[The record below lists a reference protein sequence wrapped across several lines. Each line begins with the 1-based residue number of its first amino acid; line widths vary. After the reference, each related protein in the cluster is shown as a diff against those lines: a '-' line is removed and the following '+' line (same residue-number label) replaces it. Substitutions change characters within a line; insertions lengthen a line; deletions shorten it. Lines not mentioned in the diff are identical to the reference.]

1 MVRKVL
7 LAMALLLVGG
17 CAAALPSQSPRAS
30 TWSAATWS
38 AWPAALHD
46 ARHSGSSTTDGPV
59 HGVVRWQR
67 QLEGAVTPGPV
78 IGPDGVVYASS
89 TAGILHAVDPL
100 SGKDRWTYDSHYT
113 GGGDLSVSPLVLP
126 GGDIVWPTPGPRL
139 LVLSPA
145 GALLWSVVL
154 PATPTSPASVD
165 GKRVYVGDLLGHVSA
180 IDVGT
185 RSLLWT
191 VAVGRV
197 SYGAVVTDGARVYTT
212 ADAGVTA
219 VDASGAVVWQRD
231 PHDDITEVSA
241 GLAPDGTVLLGTNG
255 SREWAYH
262 PDGSTAWNVPRYIT
276 YSSPAVTASGL
287 AYVGDHGGTV
297 TAFDARTGAVV
308 HHPRLPL
315 SPVLRH
321 PGRARPR
328 PRPGRRPAVRRER
341 RRPGRLLS
349 CPLGR
354 PRADRRLPQRASHL
368 DRLEFRF
375 PTVRG

>member
-1 MVRKVL
+1 
-7 LAMALLLVGG
+7 
-17 CAAALPSQSPRAS
+17 
-30 TWSAATWS
+30 
-38 AWPAALHD
+38 
-46 ARHSGSSTTDGPV
+46 
-59 HGVVRWQR
+59 
-67 QLEGAVTPGPV
+67 
-78 IGPDGVVYASS
+78 
-89 TAGILHAVDPL
+89 
-100 SGKDRWTYDSHYT
+100 
-113 GGGDLSVSPLVLP
+113 
-126 GGDIVWPTPGPRL
+126 
-139 LVLSPA
+139 
-145 GALLWSVVL
+145 VL

-197 SYGAVVTDGARVYTT
+197 SYGSVVTDGSRVYTT

-262 PDGSTAWNVPRYIT
+262 PDGSRAWNVPRYIT

-297 TAFDARTGAVV
+297 TAFDVRTGSVV
-308 HHPRLPL
+308 RSYRLNGAEIWSSTVLDSRYRLYYATQAGHVYGLAPDGGQLFDVNVGGSVDSYPAL
-315 SPVLRH
+315 SADHALIVGSRN
-321 PGRARPR
+321 G
-328 PRPGRRPAVRRER
+328 
-341 RRPGRLLS
+341 LLTS
-349 CPLGR
+349 IG
-354 PRADRRLPQRASHL
+354 
-368 DRLEFRF
+368 
-375 PTVRG
+375 